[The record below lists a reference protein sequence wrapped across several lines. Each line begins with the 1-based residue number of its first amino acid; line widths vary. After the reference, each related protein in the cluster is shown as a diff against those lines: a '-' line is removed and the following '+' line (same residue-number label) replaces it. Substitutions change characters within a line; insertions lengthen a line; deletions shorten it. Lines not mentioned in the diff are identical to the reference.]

1 MSELRF
7 DFRVTRSGTTKLA
20 IFGTVEP
27 HRCRILPDG
36 VEMATALRTK
46 GPVVI
51 DLAGVDRLAGAAL
64 LILRSAA
71 DQAARSGR
79 RFSVHNLRREVLS
92 DTRGLLLYRVLWPE
106 PATGEARPGGGQD
119 AAQQRSPET
128 RRGLGSS
135 RSSVL
140 PAASARALDS
150 AFSASTARRV
160 RNR

>member
-20 IFGTVEP
+20 ISGTVEP
-27 HRCRILPDG
+27 HRCRILRDG
-36 VEMATALRTK
+36 VEMATALRTR

-64 LILRSAA
+64 LILRGAA

-92 DTRGLLLYRVLWPE
+92 DTRGVLLHRVLWPE
-106 PATGEARPGGGQD
+106 PATGEVRSPGGQD
-119 AAQQRSPET
+119 AAQRRSPET

-135 RSSVL
+135 RSSAL
-140 PAASARALDS
+140 PAALNSAV
-150 AFSASTARRV
+150 SASMARRV